1 MEARLNLYLIACPV
15 PSSCSPLSHQSIKIT
30 KTSCGCLSSWE
41 LADSSSSVAEMLI
54 DFSLNGSDFYWHLTT
69 GETQIG
75 RNGVPV
81 AIKTHL
87 GWVLSGPVHKAKET
101 SADSS
106 AFLNNTHLL
115 RLDTEPVVENALY

>member
-1 MEARLNLYLIACPV
+1 MGAGHNLYLIACPV
-15 PSSCSPLSHQSIKIT
+15 PSSCSPLSHQGTKIA
-30 KTSCGCLSSWE
+30 KTSCGCLSSLE
-41 LADSSSSVAEMLI
+41 LADSSCSVEEMLI
-54 DFSLNGSDFYWHLTT
+54 DFSLNGSDFYWHFTT
-69 GETQIG
+69 DEMRIG

-87 GWVLSGPVHKAKET
+87 GPVHEAMGT

-115 RLDTEPVVENALY
+115 RLDTEPVEENVLY